1 MANGQCTIGA
11 RHEAEISALQKEA
24 AERAAEDQRQW
35 TALGEAR
42 DRFEEALRLVSSRM
56 PNWGVAVMAAG
67 SGVGGAIIGVLGT
80 LLAVGKG

>member
-1 MANGQCTIGA
+1 MSNGQCTIGA
-11 RHEAEISALQKEA
+11 KHGAEIQALQESDK
-24 AERAAEDQRQW
+24 DQW
-35 TALGEAR
+35 TAINEAR

-80 LLAVGKG
+80 LLALGKG